1 MDAAAKM
8 ELFQNLFYVSTA
20 VMVIGFGLAI
30 FFFFF
35 FDIRNVRALMTGKA
49 KREVIDR
56 MTEQHAKTGTL
67 RAATSGSLRDS
78 SAPRVQHPSQVV
90 TADIQPTAQT
100 VPQVRVAAPAPAPT
114 ADTTVLVN
122 SEETTILSNNED
134 TTVLSAPNLAPA
146 QPDGEALCGETTILS
161 APGPAVP
168 AVRFDIT
175 ESTLVIH
182 TNEII

>member
-20 VMVIGFGLAI
+20 IMVIGFGLAI
-30 FFFFF
+30 FFFFY

-49 KREVIDR
+49 KREVVQR
-56 MTEQHAKTGTL
+56 MTEQNARTGTL
-67 RAATSGSLRDS
+67 RSPITGSTRDT
-78 SAPRVQHPSQVV
+78 SAPVVQHPSQVI
-90 TADIQPTAQT
+90 TAEIQPTAKT
-100 VPQVRVAAPAPAPT
+100 AAPEAVAE
-114 ADTTVLVN
+114 TTLLVN
-122 SEETTILSNNED
+122 NEETTILRNNEE
-134 TTVLSAPNLAPA
+134 TTVLRSNAPA
-146 QPDGEALCGETTILS
+146 AVPDPVYVEESCGETTILS

-175 ESTLVIH
+175 ESTMVIH

>member
-20 VMVIGFGLAI
+20 IMVIGFGLAI

-49 KREVIDR
+49 KREVIQR
-56 MTEQHAKTGTL
+56 MTEQNART
-67 RAATSGSLRDS
+67 GSLRGPVSGSTRDPS
-78 SAPRVQHPSQVV
+78 VPVIQHPSQVV

-100 VPQVRVAAPAPAPT
+100 AAPAYT

-122 SEETTILSNNED
+122 NEETTILTNNEE
-134 TTVLSAPNLAPA
+134 TTVLRSVDAAPVVTAAPEYDA
-146 QPDGEALCGETTILS
+146 GSGETTILS
-161 APGPAVP
+161 APVP
-168 AVRFDIT
+168 AAPAIRFDIT
-175 ESTLVIH
+175 ESTIVIH

>member
-8 ELFQNLFYVSTA
+8 ELFQNLFYVSAA

-49 KREVIDR
+49 KRDVIQR
-56 MTEQHAKTGTL
+56 MTEQNART
-67 RAATSGSLRDS
+67 GSLRGPTTGSTRDT
-78 SAPRVQHPSQVV
+78 SAPVIQHPSQVV

-100 VPQVRVAAPAPAPT
+100 AAPAYQAE
-114 ADTTVLVN
+114 TTVLAN
-122 SEETTILSNNED
+122 SEETTILQNNEE
-134 TTVLSAPNLAPA
+134 TTVLTAHGETPVAPA
-146 QPDGEALCGETTILS
+146 PEVEESCGETTILS
-161 APGPAVP
+161 APAPAAPVI
-168 AVRFDIT
+168 RFDIT
-175 ESTLVIH
+175 ESTIVIH

>member
-30 FFFFF
+30 FFFFY
-35 FDIRNVRALMTGKA
+35 FDIRSVRALMTGKA
-49 KREVIDR
+49 KREVIQR
-56 MTEQHAKTGTL
+56 MTEQNARTGTL
-67 RAATSGSLRDS
+67 RATTGSTRDP
-78 SAPRVQHPSQVV
+78 AVPVVQQPSQVV
-90 TADIQPTAQT
+90 TADIQPTART
-100 VPQVRVAAPAPAPT
+100 AAPEVAAE
-114 ADTTVLVN
+114 TTVLVN
-122 SEETTILSNNED
+122 NEETTILRNNEE
-134 TTVLSAPNLAPA
+134 TTVLRGAAPVTAPVPVYA
-146 QPDGEALCGETTILS
+146 EESCGETTILS

-168 AVRFDIT
+168 AIRFDIT

>member
-49 KREVIDR
+49 KREVIQR
-56 MTEQHAKTGTL
+56 MTEQNART
-67 RAATSGSLRDS
+67 GSLRGPVTGSTRDPS
-78 SAPRVQHPSQVV
+78 VPVVQHPSQVV
-90 TADIQPTAQT
+90 TADIQPQA
-100 VPQVRVAAPAPAPT
+100 RVAVPAYQAE
-114 ADTTVLVN
+114 TTVLVN
-122 SEETTILSNNED
+122 NEETTILTNNEE
-134 TTVLSAPNLAPA
+134 TTVLGGRSQAPA
-146 QPDGEALCGETTILS
+146 APAPEAEPGVGETTILS
-161 APGPAVP
+161 APAPAAP

-175 ESTLVIH
+175 ESTIVIH